1 MLVSRCLAGGVDP
14 PGRERGGGAG
24 PGAGL
29 PQTPRR
35 PSPATVGDAHAAKGF
50 FRDAHRP
57 ANEDGG
63 SADLR
68 GPGSGSKRGPGTK

>member
-1 MLVSRCLAGGVDP
+1 MLVFRCLAGGVDP

-24 PGAGL
+24 PGVGL
-29 PQTPRR
+29 PQT
-35 PSPATVGDAHAAKGF
+35 PATVGDAHTAKGF

-63 SADLR
+63 SADVR
-68 GPGSGSKRGPGTK
+68 GPGSGSKRVPGTK